1 MSQEKT
7 NIYNTLDKMLNTI
20 DRKIFTSV
28 GELVVNIWKTKEPV
42 PYVER
47 KTGEHK
53 LLSLGERWGDLFDCA
68 WMQFTGKIPENIQ
81 GEKIVGVV
89 DISGEANVVDENG
102 HPKSCLTTRYSNF
115 GPISMKYEGRPVKK
129 TVQLIE
135 KCDGGESVHF
145 WIDAGNNDLF
155 GNFQNNGILEEA
167 FVAIQNQNIYDLFY
181 DYEVLL
187 DLCKHHDSD
196 TDRYKNIFTA
206 LEKAT
211 KVLENFTDVTVQN
224 ARNILSIELKKE
236 NKEDT
241 LLISASGHAHI
252 DLAWLWPI
260 RETIRKGARTFSHAL
275 QLIDEY
281 DDYIFGASQAQLYQW
296 MKDEYPELYD
306 RIKVAIKNKRWEP
319 LGGMWVESDTN
330 IPNGESLVRQFLYGK
345 AFFKKEFDIE
355 LKNLFLPDVF
365 GYSGAIPQIMKK
377 SGADYFSTIK
387 LSWDKFV
394 KYPHETFF
402 WQGIDGTD
410 VLVHMPPEGT
420 YNGPA
425 APRAVK
431 RLEKNYQDKD
441 ASKHA
446 LMVYGVGDGGGGPS
460 RDHLERLK
468 RCQNLDGISKVKHA
482 FVSDFFQ
489 NLEKDSD
496 KFQTWVGELYLGH
509 HQGTL
514 TTQGKSKWYNRKC
527 EFAFREL
534 EFSSILGQKF
544 SDVAY
549 PDQELEDMWKEV
561 LLYQFH
567 DIIPGSSIKRVY
579 DESFPR
585 YEAILNRTLELTQ
598 SSWNFLSTKID
609 SSDFENPTLIRN
621 SLSWKREEWLKVND
635 EWQKVTVPSLGH
647 SVVESQSNEPSKFH
661 AKVTESCIENDLLKI
676 TFNKDGFLD
685 SIFDK
690 EQNRDVI
697 AENQIGN
704 DLTVYEDGG
713 DAWDFPVD
721 YRQNIAGHFELKNA
735 TCIIDGPN
743 AIMRQERAFGKSIM
757 TQDIILVSGSRR
769 LDFVTHVDWK
779 EDDKMLRTAF
789 PVDIHATEYTSEIQ
803 FGHVKRPTHS
813 NTQWE
818 FRQFENAAHKWVDI
832 SQPDYGVALMNDCKY
847 GYYVKGNVLDIN
859 LLRSPNWPD
868 PTADRTE
875 HNFTYSLFPHSGNHI
890 QGDVV
895 KNAYE
900 LNVPLNVCS
909 IESQKGELSPH
920 WSFLSVDC
928 NNVVISTVKKA
939 EDGKGTIIRLYEAFG
954 QKNQATL
961 TFGLNVKKVVLTN
974 LMEEEIEDLTVE
986 SNTVTFLFKPFEIQT
1001 IRIK

>member
-1 MSQEKT
+1 MSQKT
-7 NIYNTLDKMLNTI
+7 LTIFNSFETMLNNI
-20 DRKIFTSV
+20 DQQIYTPI
-28 GELVVNIWKTKEPV
+28 GDLNVNIWKTDEPV
-42 PYVER
+42 SYADR
-47 KTGEHK
+47 KTGDYK
-53 LLSLGERWGDLFDCA
+53 ILSLKERWGDLFDCA
-68 WMQFTGKIPENIQ
+68 WMNFSGEIPADIF
-81 GEKIVGVV
+81 GEKIVCII
-89 DISGEANVVDENG
+89 DISGEANVVDEDG

-129 TVQLIE
+129 TVPILD
-135 KCDGGESVHF
+135 KCVGGESFNF
-145 WIDAGNNDLF
+145 WIEAGNNDLF

-167 FVAIQNQNIYDLFY
+167 YVAIQNKNIFDLFY

-187 DLCKHHDSD
+187 DLCKHIEPK
-196 TDRYKNIFTA
+196 TDRYNEIYIA
-206 LEKAT
+206 LKKSSEI
-211 KVLENFTDVTVQN
+211 LENFNDETVQF
-224 ARNILSIELKKE
+224 ARDILGIELNKK
-236 NKEDT
+236 NLEDT

-260 RETIRKGARTFSHAL
+260 RETVRKGARTFSHAL
-275 QLIDEY
+275 QLIEEY
-281 DDYIFGASQAQLYQW
+281 DDYIFGASQPQLYQW
-296 MKDEYPELYD
+296 MKDKYPELYD
-306 RIKVAIKNKRWEP
+306 RVKVAIKNNRWEP

-377 SGADYFSTIK
+377 SGVDYFTTIK

-425 APRAVK
+425 APRAIK
-431 RLEKNYQDKD
+431 KIEANYQDKD
-441 ASKHA
+441 ATKHA
-446 LMVYGVGDGGGGPS
+446 LMIYGVGDGGGGPS
-460 RDHLERLK
+460 RDHLERLE
-468 RCQNLDGISKVKHA
+468 RSANLDGISKVKHS
-482 FVSDFFQ
+482 FISDFFER
-489 NLEKDSD
+489 LEKDGD

-514 TTQGKSKWYNRKC
+514 TTQGKSKWYNRKL
-527 EFAFREL
+527 EFAFRDL
-534 EFSSILGQKF
+534 EYSSILSQLF
-544 SDVAY
+544 SGSVY
-549 PDQELEDMWKEV
+549 PSKEIEDMWKEV

-585 YEAILNRTLELTQ
+585 YESMMKQTSKLTN
-598 SSWNFLSTKID
+598 SAWDSLSTTLNTVEFSNPVLVRNILSWERHEWLKFDENWKKVTIPSMGHSVIESRLID
-609 SSDFENPTLIRN
+609 SS
-621 SLSWKREEWLKVND
+621 
-635 EWQKVTVPSLGH
+635 
-647 SVVESQSNEPSKFH
+647 KFFVK
-661 AKVTESCIENDLLKI
+661 ATQTSIENDLLKVI
-676 TFNKDGFLD
+676 FDGNGTII

-690 EQNRDVI
+690 EQNREVL
-697 AENQIGN
+697 AENQVGN

-721 YRQNIAGHFELKNA
+721 YRENIAGQFELKKSNYY
-735 TCIIDGPN
+735 TDGPKVV
-743 AIMRQERAFGKSIM
+743 MRQEREFGSSTL
-757 TQDIILVSGSRR
+757 TQDIVLIEGSRK
-769 LDFVTHVDWK
+769 LDFITHVDWK
-779 EDDKMLRTAF
+779 EDDKMLRTSF
-789 PVDIHATEYTSEIQ
+789 SVDIYATEYTSEIQ

-818 FRQFENAAHKWVDI
+818 FRQFENAAHKWVDL

-847 GYYVKGNVLDIN
+847 GHYVKGNVLDIN

-868 PTADRTE
+868 PTADRSE
-875 HNFTYSLFPHSGNHI
+875 HNFTYSLFPHSGDHI
-890 QGDVV
+890 QGEVV

-900 LNVPLNVCS
+900 LNVPLKTHLLK
-909 IESQKGELSPH
+909 SQSGELPPH

-928 NNVVISTVKKA
+928 NNVVVSSVKKS
-939 EDGKGTIIRLYEAFG
+939 EDGNGIIVRLYEAFG
-954 QKNQATL
+954 YKKQATL
-961 TFGLNVKKVVLTN
+961 SFGIDIKHVALTN
-974 LMEEEIEDLTVE
+974 LIEEEIEDLAVE
-986 SNTVTFLFKPFEIQT
+986 SNMVTVPFKPFEIQT
-1001 IRIK
+1001 IRLI

>member
-7 NIYNTLDKMLNTI
+7 NIYHLFDKMLNTI
-20 DRKIFTSV
+20 DEKIYTSI
-28 GELVVNIWKTKEPV
+28 GDLTVNIWKTKEPV
-42 PYVER
+42 PYADR
-47 KTGEHK
+47 KTGEHT
-53 LLSLGERWGDLFDCA
+53 LLTLGDRWGDLFDCA
-68 WMQFTGKIPENIQ
+68 WMQFTGEVPVNTLD
-81 GEKIVGVV
+81 EKIVCII

-129 TVQLIE
+129 SAPMVE
-135 KCDGGESVHF
+135 KSVGGESINL

-167 FVAIQNQNIYDLFY
+167 YVAIQNQNIYDLFY

-187 DLCKHHDSD
+187 DFCKHHDSD
-196 TDRYKNIFTA
+196 TDRYKSIFSA

-211 KVLENFTDVTVQN
+211 KLLAIFTHDSVQN

-241 LLISASGHAHI
+241 LLISANGHAHI

-281 DDYIFGASQAQLYQW
+281 DDYIFGASQPQLYQW

-387 LSWDKFV
+387 LSWDKFI

-431 RLEKNYQDKD
+431 RLEKNYQDKE
-441 ASKHA
+441 ATKHA

-534 EFSSILGQKF
+534 EFSSVLGQYF
-544 SDVAY
+544 SNAPY
-549 PDQELEDMWKEV
+549 PSQEVEDMWKEV

-579 DESFPR
+579 DESLPR

-598 SSWNFLSTKID
+598 SLWNSLSNKID
-609 SSDFENPTLIRN
+609 SNDFENPTLIRN
-621 SLSWKREEWLKVND
+621 SLSWKRNEWLKVND
-635 EWQKVTVPSLGH
+635 EWQKVTVPSMGH
-647 SVVESQSNEPSKFH
+647 TVVESQPNESSDFH

-676 TFNKDGFLD
+676 TFNKEGFLE

-690 EQNRDVI
+690 ELKRDVL
-697 AENQIGN
+697 AEDQIGN
-704 DLTVYEDGG
+704 DLTIYEDGG

-721 YRQNIAGHFELKNA
+721 YRQNVAGQFELKNA
-735 TCIIDGPN
+735 TFITDGPK
-743 AIMRQERAFGKSIM
+743 AIMRQERTFGKSTM

-803 FGHVKRPTHS
+803 FGHVKRSTHS

-875 HNFTYSLFPHSGNHI
+875 HNFTYSLYPHSGNHI
-890 QGDVV
+890 QGDVI

-900 LNVPLNVCS
+900 LNVPLYVCS
-909 IESQKGELSPH
+909 IESRKGELSSH
-920 WSFLSVDC
+920 GSFLSVDC
-928 NNVVISTVKKA
+928 DNVVVSTVKKA
-939 EDGKGTIIRLYEAFG
+939 EDGNGIIVRLYETFG

-961 TFGLNVKKVVLTN
+961 TFGMDVKKAVLTN
-974 LMEEEIEDLTVE
+974 LMEEEIEELTVE
-986 SNTVTFLFKPFEIQT
+986 SNTVIVPFKPFEIQT
-1001 IRIK
+1001 IRIQ